1 MNTNP
6 SPSPPSSVRRA
17 DADADVDVDVDVDDG
32 IGSTSGSGTVGLR
45 AGAGP
50 GDGGCPYGITSPG
63 VVGQGTGSL
72 LSSAVAARAHERANA
87 NTTIPIPMLRFQR
100 ARNSSAERALTT
112 SGRGDRWFRR
122 DSARPA
128 IRAPS
133 HTVRTARDGGGGR

>member
-1 MNTNP
+1 M
-6 SPSPPSSVRRA
+6 
-17 DADADVDVDVDVDDG
+17 DDG

-45 AGAGP
+45 AGAAP

-100 ARNSSAERALTT
+100 ARNSSAEG
-112 SGRGDRWFRR
+112 SGRYERPRWPLV
-122 DSARPA
+122 SPGQRPPGSP
-128 IRAPS
+128 RAFS
-133 HTVRTARDGGGGR
+133 HSPNSS